1 MQMVNPLDPLHPGDA
16 ATGESVAAHAAA
28 MKELNPKTPMSAP
41 SAAPSTSMKP
51 AAVDKINPKGRYG
64 DRSPEKRIDTADW
77 TKNLGDLP
85 KYHKGVDSVP
95 KTGPAVLKKGE
106 KVVKAEDNS
115 DNPDNAVDAA
125 FDGDKDMKMSESKK
139 KNVSLHRA
147 IHDLN
152 KGGLHRALG
161 VPEGQDIPK
170 DKIEAAR
177 NSSNEHLAH
186 MANFA
191 HTLARFKK
199 K

>member
-1 MQMVNPLDPLHPGDA
+1 MQMVNPLEPLNPGDA
-16 ATGESVAAHAAA
+16 PVGESVAAHAAA
-28 MKELNPKTPMSAP
+28 MRELNPRRAPASGDAPPKKTPVSP
-41 SAAPSTSMKP
+41 
-51 AAVDKINPKGRYG
+51 VDIINPKGRFG
-64 DRSPEKRIDTADW
+64 DKSGEKRIDTSDW

-106 KVVKAEDNS
+106 KVVKAEDNP
-115 DNPDNAVDAA
+115 DNPDNAVDEAI
-125 FDGDKDMKMSESKK
+125 DGDKDKKMSEPKK

-147 IHDLN
+147 IHDMN

-191 HTLARFKK
+191 HTLAGFKHK